1 MDPAACLHTPKH
13 MTNPNDLRE
22 ALEDALLEAGTAPTT
37 QLLDRLETAAEER
50 AFEIAADMLAALVSR
65 LDVRQRALW
74 TGLIGTS
81 DPLAEVAPS
90 LGITAQALH
99 RQQQRLEKRL
109 MPRPR
114 VDAESNT
121 ASGPCRPNQV
131 QTRSKGRRTSR
142 RPR

>member
-1 MDPAACLHTPKH
+1 MDHRIDHH
-13 MTNPNDLRE
+13 MNSQPTDIRDQAEDLLL
-22 ALEDALLEAGTAPTT
+22 AHGTIPTSALLDGVEHLA
-37 QLLDRLETAAEER
+37 ETR
-50 AFEIAADMLAALVSR
+50 GFEIAADMLATLVSR

-81 DPLAEVAPS
+81 DPLAQMAPS
-90 LGITAQALH
+90 LGITPQALH

-131 QTRSKGRRTSR
+131 QTRSKGRRTPR